1 MVCTPGA
8 SVNSAVKFRPF
19 SGRSRIWV
27 GVTSEETAAVRV
39 STCAAS
45 PTTVTVSVCAP
56 VGSMKSATGWP
67 PTVNVIPVRTTVWK
81 PVEEARTSYSP
92 TGRSGMLYR
101 PCEAVTA
108 DCVIPVPRFLTT
120 IAAAADAAP
129 ELSVAVPEMVAVLPC
144 ASRRF
149 TPTTMIRIR
158 TVIEA
163 TQNRIKLRISLL
175 DIYSPFI
182 VHRLH
187 VGKGS
192 SASKTHSPHGG
203 RRGGL
208 QERR

>member
-8 SVNSAVKFRPF
+8 SVNSDAKFRPF

-27 GVTSEETAAVRV
+27 GVTSDETAAVRV

-56 VGSMKSATGWP
+56 VGSVKSATDWL
-67 PTVNVIPVRTTVWK
+67 PTVSVIPVRTTVWK
-81 PVEEARTSYSP
+81 PVAEARTSYSP
-92 TGRSGMLYR
+92 TDKSGTLYR
-101 PCEAVTA
+101 PCESVMA
-108 DCVIPVPRFLTT
+108 DCVIPVPRFFTSIFAPT
-120 IAAAADAAP
+120 NTAP
-129 ELSVAVPEMVAVLPC
+129 ELSETVPEMVAVLTC

-149 TPTTMIRIR
+149 TPTTKIRIMAY
-158 TVIEA
+158 VEA
-163 TQNRIKLRISLL
+163 AQNRFKLRISLL
-175 DIYSPFI
+175 GIYSPFI
-182 VHRLH
+182 VHRLR

-192 SASKTHSPHGG
+192 SAINTHSPHGG